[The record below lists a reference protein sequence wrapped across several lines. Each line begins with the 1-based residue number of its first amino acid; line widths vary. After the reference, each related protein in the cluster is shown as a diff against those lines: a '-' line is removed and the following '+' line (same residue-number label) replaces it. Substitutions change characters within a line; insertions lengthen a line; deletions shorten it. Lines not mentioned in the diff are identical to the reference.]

1 MKRIV
6 LISITCVLALGA
18 GAAGATK
25 APLPAPRV
33 DLVGW
38 SPKSTYTIGEVVTYR
53 FAISNR
59 AHAPL
64 QVLDARL
71 TLPKGWKLVT
81 ATRRPFSASS
91 ATVVWRYLDVAA
103 TPHGL
108 RRLSVSARVGGKPG
122 AACFTQVVRAVR
134 PATYARTRHGCNH
147 VVDSVFH

>member
-6 LISITCVLALGA
+6 LISITCALALGA

-25 APLPAPRV
+25 TPLPAPRIDV
-33 DLVGW
+33 LAP

-53 FAISNR
+53 FAFRNR
-59 AHAPL
+59 AHARL
-64 QVLDARL
+64 KVLDVRL

-81 ATRRPFSASS
+81 ATRRPFSTSTS
-91 ATVVWRYLDVAA
+91 TVLWRYLDVAA
-103 TPHGL
+103 TPNGL

-122 AACFTQVVRAVR
+122 AACFTQVARAVS
-134 PATYARTRHGCNH
+134 PGTYPSTRHGCNH